1 MIGIIRASLSRPICI
16 QNQQYFANKLWKSNL
31 KLSWKNLENTNR
43 KWDLM
48 FSCKFHSRPSA
59 LKQVLICK
67 PYYKT
72 GNVLRFFY
80 STVRFETKSSKFMVK
95 INRNQFRTIFTSSR
109 FLQRDQQNNISF
121 FNNDTALY
129 ISAILI
135 FMIGIAYAAVPL
147 YRLFCQATGIGGDP
161 RLANKFDL
169 VKTMNPIRE
178 RKINVFFN
186 ADHHA
191 AMRWNFKPTQKEITV
206 VPGETALAFYTAK
219 NPTDEPIV
227 GVATYNVLPFQAG
240 LYFNK
245 IQCFCFEEQWLNP
258 HEEVDMPVFFY
269 IDPDYDDDP
278 VLADVDD
285 IVLSYTFFKAE
296 KGKPLPLPGFMRSKS
311 IPDSNKQ
318 PVVA

>member
-147 YRLFCQATGIGGDP
+147 YRLFCQATGIGG
-161 RLANKFDL
+161 
-169 VKTMNPIRE
+169 
-178 RKINVFFN
+178 
-186 ADHHA
+186 
-191 AMRWNFKPTQKEITV
+191 
-206 VPGETALAFYTAK
+206 
-219 NPTDEPIV
+219 
-227 GVATYNVLPFQAG
+227 
-240 LYFNK
+240 
-245 IQCFCFEEQWLNP
+245 
-258 HEEVDMPVFFY
+258 
-269 IDPDYDDDP
+269 
-278 VLADVDD
+278 
-285 IVLSYTFFKAE
+285 
-296 KGKPLPLPGFMRSKS
+296 
-311 IPDSNKQ
+311 
-318 PVVA
+318 